1 MRPFDWSRS
10 SRDQTIDPTPD
21 DPGIDDEDLD
31 VLARRIDHLIRRQS
45 ARDRPG
51 TGISVPLAVTWR
63 GSIIAILG
71 PDRQEFTRLTDAVRD
86 VLGPA
91 AGSDEEPT
99 WIAIATAA
107 DGVRMWSRALV
118 ELQESL
124 RIARAI
130 GRHGVIDDVAEL
142 GVERL
147 LLGDPDLAA
156 TIIERE
162 LGALLDDPR
171 MGEELV
177 ETLQVYVDAG
187 GNRRETARR
196 LHLADR
202 TVAYRLER
210 AEQLLGH
217 GFDGEPGRRMSVALT
232 LRRLAKAQRRRLTDS
247 SRASPD
253 PLAEPARAIRASVP
267 CVVAATKSVRDCAV
281 RTMTRAYRSGIVGS
295 LHKSI
300 TAAGRHWSIASE
312 GPRLD
317 LQSRGPFM
325 TWPATSRKRFSR
337 IPPPDCRAR
346 ATAITPVL
354 CSCDVG
360 RPHTFPRYAM
370 GVVKR
375 GTEGSR

>member
-1 MRPFDWSRS
+1 LVAILPGAD
-10 SRDQTIDPTPD
+10 DDPTPD

-51 TGISVPLAVTWR
+51 TGISLPLAVTWR
-63 GSIIAILG
+63 GSIVAILG
-71 PDRQEFTRLTDAVRD
+71 PDRQEFTRLTEAVRD

-91 AGSDEEPT
+91 AGSGEEPT

-107 DGVRMWSRALV
+107 DGVRLWSRALV

-162 LGALLDDPR
+162 LGALLNDPR

-217 GFDGEPGRRMSVALT
+217 GFDGEAGRRMSVALT
-232 LRRLAKAQRRRLTDS
+232 LRRLAKARQ
-247 SRASPD
+247 
-253 PLAEPARAIRASVP
+253 
-267 CVVAATKSVRDCAV
+267 AT
-281 RTMTRAYRSGIVGS
+281 
-295 LHKSI
+295 
-300 TAAGRHWSIASE
+300 
-312 GPRLD
+312 
-317 LQSRGPFM
+317 
-325 TWPATSRKRFSR
+325 
-337 IPPPDCRAR
+337 
-346 ATAITPVL
+346 
-354 CSCDVG
+354 
-360 RPHTFPRYAM
+360 PH
-370 GVVKR
+370 
-375 GTEGSR
+375 

>member
-1 MRPFDWSRS
+1 ML
-10 SRDQTIDPTPD
+10 
-21 DPGIDDEDLD
+21 GA
-31 VLARRIDHLIRRQS
+31 AR
-45 ARDRPG
+45 G
-51 TGISVPLAVTWR
+51 T
-63 GSIIAILG
+63 
-71 PDRQEFTRLTDAVRD
+71 
-86 VLGPA
+86 
-91 AGSDEEPT
+91 DEEPT
-99 WIAIATAA
+99 WIAIAMAA
-107 DGVRMWSRALV
+107 DGVRAWSRALV

-162 LGALLDDPR
+162 LGALLADPR

-232 LRRLAKAQRRRLTDS
+232 LRRLAKAQ
-247 SRASPD
+247 
-253 PLAEPARAIRASVP
+253 
-267 CVVAATKSVRDCAV
+267 AAT
-281 RTMTRAYRSGIVGS
+281 
-295 LHKSI
+295 
-300 TAAGRHWSIASE
+300 
-312 GPRLD
+312 
-317 LQSRGPFM
+317 
-325 TWPATSRKRFSR
+325 
-337 IPPPDCRAR
+337 
-346 ATAITPVL
+346 
-354 CSCDVG
+354 
-360 RPHTFPRYAM
+360 PH
-370 GVVKR
+370 
-375 GTEGSR
+375 